1 VRRGGSARRAVL
13 IALAVLGLL
22 AVGPGYVLWSWGAPS
37 DDATPVEFEILRGA
51 GVGRVARD
59 LHAEGLVRDPRT
71 FLVLLRLEGLDRR
84 VGEGLYDLHA
94 AMGAREVAAVLRR
107 GGRPRTVRLVL
118 PEGSRLVDVAAR
130 LEAAGLAP
138 AGAALARLRQETEL
152 AFAIDARPAPAGAP
166 VQEPED
172 APAGDR
178 GADAA
183 PEPAPDSELSPELV
197 PDLVPEPD
205 AEPDREP
212 DTVSEPDLE
221 PEPERGPDPDPD
233 PPTASVGGGRSVDGL
248 EGYLF
253 PASYD
258 VPVRDDLDAIVAR
271 FLRRF
276 EQELDDAT
284 RSRLVA
290 EGLDLHAWV
299 TLASMVQAEA
309 ANDAEMPIIAGVFRN
324 RLDIGMPLQ
333 SDPTVAYGLGK
344 DLPQLDFPGGDFD
357 VDHPWNTYTRT
368 GLPAGPIG
376 NPGRSALDAVLAP
389 DRTDAQGRPWFYFLH
404 GRDDDGPVFRP
415 NLDFD
420 GHLRDVARY
429 LRR

>member
-1 VRRGGSARRAVL
+1 VSGAAARSGALRRAVA
-13 IALAVLGLL
+13 IALVVLGLL

-37 DDATPVEFEILRGA
+37 DDATPVEFEILRGT
-51 GVGRVARD
+51 GVAQVVHG

-71 FLVLLRLEGLDRR
+71 FLVLLRIEGLDRR

-94 AMGAREVAAVLRR
+94 AMGAREIAEALRR
-107 GGRPRTVRLVL
+107 GGRPRTVRLVV
-118 PEGSRLVDVAAR
+118 PEGSRLVDVATR

-138 AGAALARLRQETEL
+138 AGAALARLGEATTLR
-152 AFAIDARPAPAGAP
+152 FAVDAQPAPYPVPAANPVAGA
-166 VQEPED
+166 
-172 APAGDR
+172 
-178 GADAA
+178 
-183 PEPAPDSELSPELV
+183 
-197 PDLVPEPD
+197 
-205 AEPDREP
+205 
-212 DTVSEPDLE
+212 
-221 PEPERGPDPDPD
+221 
-233 PPTASVGGGRSVDGL
+233 GRTVDGL

-284 RSRLVA
+284 LVRLA
-290 EGLDLHAWV
+290 DEALDLHTWV

-344 DLPQLDFPGGDFD
+344 DLPELDFPGGDFD
-357 VDHPWNTYTRT
+357 VDHPWNTYTRA

-376 NPGRSALDAVLAP
+376 SPGRAALDAVLTP
-389 DRTDAQGRPWFYFLH
+389 DRTDAEGREWFYFLH
-404 GRDDDGPVFRP
+404 GRDDHGPVFRP

-420 GHLRDVARY
+420 GHRRDVARY